1 MALASSGLKTQ
12 IWNNNLKSIILLV
25 SYPFVLL
32 AMIWAFFVLTGFG
45 VQMSPDASATGG
57 ATSLV
62 ISYLP
67 GITIAV
73 LIWFG
78 IAWMFNQHII
88 NASTGARSLSRTE
101 APKIYN
107 MVENISIAAGMKMP
121 KVQIMETPALNA
133 FASGLNEGNF
143 TVTLTRGIMDAL
155 DDDELEAVI
164 GHEISHIRHRDVRLL
179 VISVIFVGMISF
191 LANMV
196 FRSMMWGGSSR
207 RQGQDGRLL
216 LIAMV
221 VLGVGYFASILVRFA
236 LSRSREFMADAG
248 AVELTKKPD
257 AMIGALQKISGR
269 AELPGVSSDV
279 KQMCIENASGFMGG
293 MFTTHPPI
301 EKRISALI
309 SLGGREK
316 ETQSYAERL
325 QEIQSSG
332 RIPFNRRHG
341 PWQ

>member
-1 MALASSGLKTQ
+1 MAFTTSGLKTQ
-12 IWNNNLKSIILLV
+12 IWNNTLKSIILLV

-32 AMIWAFFVLTGFG
+32 AMIWAFIALMGFG
-45 VQMSPDASATGG
+45 GLQDPTDTI
-57 ATSLV
+57 

-67 GITIAV
+67 VIIGATM
-73 LIWFG
+73 IWFG
-78 IAWMFNQHII
+78 IAWMFNQHMI

-107 MVENISIAAGMKMP
+107 MVENLSITAGMKMP

-133 FASGLNEGNF
+133 FASGLNESNF

-164 GHEISHIRHRDVRLL
+164 AHEMSHIRHRDVRLL
-179 VISVIFVGMISF
+179 VISVIFVGMIGF

-216 LIAMV
+216 LIALV
-221 VLGVGYFASILVRFA
+221 VLGVGYFASIMARFA

-248 AVELTKKPD
+248 AVELTKNPD

-269 AELPGVSSDV
+269 AELPGVSGDV

-301 EKRISALI
+301 DKRIDALV
-309 SLGGREK
+309 SLGGRVQPV
-316 ETQSYAERL
+316 QSYAARSE
-325 QEIQSSG
+325 QVQSSG
-332 RIPFNRRHG
+332 KIPFNRRHG
-341 PWQ
+341 PWS